1 MAVRTNKQ
9 IAYSIINSYIQEIEE
24 YGNNSY
30 GSVDKYDAAVT
41 MAMMTKIITPT
52 EKKKFD
58 QLVNELL
65 GE

>member
-1 MAVRTNKQ
+1 MAARTSKQ
-9 IAYSIINSYIQEIEE
+9 IAFDIINSYIQEIRE

-41 MAMMTKIITPT
+41 MALMTKVITPT

-58 QLVNELL
+58 QLVNDLID
-65 GE
+65 